1 MFAAPVPYAYFHHMP
16 FMRPP
21 HYRHPAGDG
30 ESCGSDDHAA
40 EERSNILAERYK
52 TKMCR
57 NYTAAGHCPYES
69 RCMFAHGDHELRTT
83 EMNIRDGLFSEE
95 AIRSF
100 QRAMVLRARQ
110 AQRASFVYR
119 HDPYAANVLPYVVP
133 LSDDGRLTAE
143 DSDAPTKTLPGHSAM
158 EP

>member
-1 MFAAPVPYAYFHHMP
+1 MFHHHQRRQYMP
-16 FMRPP
+16 PA
-21 HYRHPAGDG
+21 YESAVAAHPY
-30 ESCGSDDHAA
+30 DHAA

-83 EMNIRDGLFSEE
+83 EMNLDDGLVTEE

-100 QRAMVLRARQ
+100 QRAMAGHRPEPP
-110 AQRASFVYR
+110 SPYR
-119 HDPYAANVLPYVVP
+119 HDPYASCVLPAP
-133 LSDDGRLTAE
+133 LAAKGVAREAY
-143 DSDAPTKTLPGHSAM
+143 